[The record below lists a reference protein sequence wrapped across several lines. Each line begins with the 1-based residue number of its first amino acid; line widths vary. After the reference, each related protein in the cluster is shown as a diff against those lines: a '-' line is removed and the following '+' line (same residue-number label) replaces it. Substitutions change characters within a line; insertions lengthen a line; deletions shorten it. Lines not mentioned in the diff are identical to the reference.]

1 MTSYWDGSQASALL
15 AGGGLKQ
22 PAADGTS
29 CIQESL
35 NNLFFLKKWDKVKK
49 GKKWE
54 SGQNLGQ
61 NKQSLEGSYES
72 KGTCLGCWLHRFLLR
87 ARPKRQSDM
96 AVPSPTAWPFA
107 SPSSLTVRL
116 LNTQP

>member
-35 NNLFFLKKWDKVKK
+35 NNLFFKKWDRVKK

-96 AVPSPTAWPFA
+96 AVPSPAAWPFA